1 METKYLSSLIEE
13 SYRLF
18 TRMNSGIRKA
28 GFVALVGAIVGIG
41 YVGCKKQ
48 EPQREDAS
56 AKKTVSLE
64 DKLYK
69 QTKIAFASYRD
80 GNFEIYIMNA
90 DGSEP
95 TRLTNDSADDEYPSW
110 SPDGKKI
117 AFQSKRDGNMNTE
130 VYNTEV
136 YTINADGSEET
147 RLTDNPAYD
156 AFPSWSPDGKK
167 ITFASSR
174 DGNMNIYVM
183 NADGSEQTRLTNNSA
198 PDVMPSWSPDGKKI
212 AFQSTTERYSG
223 ENLEI
228 YVMNAD
234 GSNQTRLTDN
244 SAYDGCLCW
253 SPDGKKIAFCSN
265 RILCYE
271 CYRIYVMNADGSK
284 QTRLTNN
291 HAMCPSW
298 SPDGKKIVFY
308 SLVKDMPEETDN
320 EVEARWWY
328 ELNMEIYIMNPDG
341 SEQTNLTNNS
351 AYDGYPSWSPFL
363 VSEK

>member
-1 METKYLSSLIEE
+1 MEPKYLSSLIEE
-13 SYRLF
+13 SYSSF
-18 TRMNSGIRKA
+18 ERMKSGIRKA
-28 GFVALVGAIVGIG
+28 GLVALVGAIIGVGV
-41 YVGCKKQ
+41 YGCNKEGLK
-48 EPQREDAS
+48 EED
-56 AKKTVSLE
+56 TVKLIALE
-64 DKLYK
+64 DELYK
-69 QTKIAFASYRD
+69 QTKIAFQSYRD

-198 PDVMPSWSPDGKKI
+198 PDLMPSWSPDGKKI
-212 AFQSTTERYSG
+212 AFQTTR
-223 ENLEI
+223 
-228 YVMNAD
+228 D
-234 GSNQTRLTDN
+234 GNFEV
-244 SAYDGCLCW
+244 Y
-253 SPDGKKIAFCSN
+253 I
-265 RILCYE
+265 
-271 CYRIYVMNADGSK
+271 MNADGSK

-291 HAMCPSW
+291 PAFDCMPSW
-298 SPDGKKIVFY
+298 SPDGKKIAFSSERDGHTDLYVKTDVYVMNTDGSKQTRLTNNSAMCSSWSPDGKKIAFY
-308 SLVKDMPEETDN
+308 SLVKDRNEETDN
-320 EVEARWWY
+320 GEEATWWY